1 MESICSLDFS
11 YNFQQGFNWKNPA
24 NISIPTADSS
34 ERLDPKSSTGYL
46 IRAVTYNIKE
56 KDVSDRPNESYR
68 PKLSLGIQDIPVMV
82 GRVMVDPLPRGICR
96 LISPYKQQLGWNDAR
111 ETEVPYAS
119 ERATPNSRHTLTTS
133 LQRLVT

>member
-1 MESICSLDFS
+1 M
-11 YNFQQGFNWKNPA
+11 KNPA

-68 PKLSLGIQDIPVMV
+68 PKLSLGRDRPQAGKVDQPTASLRMSLDGRAINV
-82 GRVMVDPLPRGICR
+82 GAVGWRSRYCSTESVSSSVSEALVSGCQRTITMPTQRTTL
-96 LISPYKQQLGWNDAR
+96 LSTLG
-111 ETEVPYAS
+111 
-119 ERATPNSRHTLTTS
+119 L
-133 LQRLVT
+133 